1 MDSNNIKYF
10 FKMALFLIG
19 LFLFVGGGYAVF
31 LSIDGLGQNKLQD
44 ISIGQSFL
52 ALFFLVGAYITT
64 TLLKSRTMTRLE
76 MMREKEIQKKNR
88 KNGN

>member
-19 LFLFVGGGYAVF
+19 LFLFVGGGYGVF

-88 KNGN
+88 NNGN